1 MPFKIVRTP
10 TVIERMDEV
19 EKTASKKL
27 RKINKTLG
35 LLAND
40 PHHPGLHTHK
50 RGEETQ
56 QDRQFGNLM
65 LRTIPLP
72 RGEFS
77 GITDRMRRRLRC
89 SQLLLTP
96 EA

>member
-1 MPFKIVRTP
+1 MPFKIVRTQ

-35 LLAND
+35 LLSND

-50 RGEETQ
+50 RGEESPTGQ
-56 QDRQFGNLM
+56 AVWQSYVENN
-65 LRTIPLP
+65 
-72 RGEFS
+72 
-77 GITDRMRRRLRC
+77 
-89 SQLLLTP
+89 TP
-96 EA
+96 SAWRVFWYY

>member
-1 MPFKIVRTP
+1 MPFKIVRTQ

-50 RGEETQ
+50 RGEESPTGQ
-56 QDRQFGNLM
+56 ATWQSYVENN
-65 LRTIPLP
+65 
-72 RGEFS
+72 
-77 GITDRMRRRLRC
+77 
-89 SQLLLTP
+89 TP
-96 EA
+96 SAWRVFWYY